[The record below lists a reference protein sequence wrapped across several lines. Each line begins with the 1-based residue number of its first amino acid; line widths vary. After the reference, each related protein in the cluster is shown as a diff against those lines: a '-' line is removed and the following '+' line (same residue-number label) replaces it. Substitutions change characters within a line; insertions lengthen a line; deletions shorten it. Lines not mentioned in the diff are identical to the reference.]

1 MEFQCT
7 TATSYQRQLRV
18 VPLLCLASCCS
29 HLSCGWVVGPLCCC
43 WGRTAYG
50 IGVAFY
56 STTYLLVHYKAGEKH
71 LQFYYA
77 RPSRGLRAA
86 HGPPSRERGI
96 SGRRRDLRTAGRS
109 TTVLESLSRL
119 QSPATTPL
127 HRIMYPEPKS
137 QKPQKREKRG
147 V

>member
-7 TATSYQRQLRV
+7 TATSYQRRLRV

-56 STTYLLVHYKAGEKH
+56 SSISGYLLVPTTRRETPTILLCKAEPWAEGGS
-71 LQFYYA
+71 
-77 RPSRGLRAA
+77 RPSI
-86 HGPPSRERGI
+86 SREVFLA
-96 SGRRRDLRTAGRS
+96 GRRRDLRRTCGELRERQYYCTRVPLSPTESRYYSS
-109 TTVLESLSRL
+109 T
-119 QSPATTPL
+119 
-127 HRIMYPEPKS
+127 
-137 QKPQKREKRG
+137 
-147 V
+147 

>member
-7 TATSYQRQLRV
+7 TATSYQRRLRV

-86 HGPPSRERGI
+86 HGPPSVERYFWQKKRFTYCRTCGELRERQYYCTRVPL
-96 SGRRRDLRTAGRS
+96 SPTESRYYSS
-109 TTVLESLSRL
+109 T
-119 QSPATTPL
+119 
-127 HRIMYPEPKS
+127 
-137 QKPQKREKRG
+137 
-147 V
+147 